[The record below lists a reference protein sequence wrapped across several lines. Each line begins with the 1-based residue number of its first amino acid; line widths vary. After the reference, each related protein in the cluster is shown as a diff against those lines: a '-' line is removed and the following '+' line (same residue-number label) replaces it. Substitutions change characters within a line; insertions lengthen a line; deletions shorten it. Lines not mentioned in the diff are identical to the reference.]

1 MSLPTSGLAQF
12 WLSGTATAETIY
24 GTIRNDQLSGNG
36 GTDTLRGG
44 AGDDTYIVFDASDV
58 IVELPGEGTDSVR
71 TWGGG
76 YELPRAV
83 ENLYLLGGGN
93 SFGTGNA
100 GDNIIV
106 GNAGRNVIDGRGGD
120 DRLAGGGGDDLFIV
134 AKGIGTTRIADF
146 AAGGAAGDTVRLDG
160 FALRSID
167 EIEARMVQVGGD
179 TWLNLGDGQT
189 IVFEGV
195 PAARFAAADFRI
207 PFVSDSLHRTF
218 TDNFDS
224 LSLDTAAT
232 EGTWKTAYYTG
243 LHTLSQHNELQYYLD
258 PHEAGSGSR
267 ALGVN
272 PFSIADGVLTIRAA
286 PAAPSIRPYIDD
298 LPYTSG
304 MITTET
310 SFAQTYGYFEMRAQL
325 PAGQGLWPAFWLLPA
340 DRTWPPEIDIM
351 EMIGS
356 VPTVL
361 NTTAIAPGAIHNRS
375 VTVADMTAGFHTYGL
390 DWTAQKIA
398 WYFDGQKVFEID
410 TPASMHKPMYMLAN
424 LAVGGDWPGAPDAT
438 TAFPAEYR
446 IDYIRAWSH
455 APSSLQ
461 PATVTFS
468 NAMDLKAHGDSFT
481 VRPEAGADATY
492 TASDLDIRG
501 LDGRANVSVSAAA
514 DGDLSIVA
522 NSAWNTIKNVT
533 VAGAGDRSIGV
544 ANFVG
549 VDVRLG
555 DGDGVVNVSGVKR
568 GSIATGDG
576 DDTVTVSGFANDRSG
591 NLLTIGTGD
600 GDDIV
605 SYAGNAMNAV
615 KVSTGDG
622 RDLVNVAGG
631 TATVSGGDGDDTI
644 IVGMASAALSGGGG
658 GDTFVFAPG
667 ARATIADFAA
677 GTDAIEL
684 AGVDADAVRVGIVGG
699 STRIDFTDGSVT
711 LVGIALA
718 ADALDLHIG

>member
-1 MSLPTSGLAQF
+1 MILSTSGLPEF
-12 WLSGTATAETIY
+12 WFSGNSTPETIY
-24 GTIRNDQLSGNG
+24 GTKRNDQLSGNG

-44 AGDDTYIVFDASDV
+44 AGDDTYIVYDVTDV

-83 ENLYLLGGGN
+83 ENLYLLGSGN
-93 SFGTGNA
+93 SRGTGNA
-100 GDNIIV
+100 GDNIVV
-106 GNAGRNVIDGRGGD
+106 GNGGRNVIDGRGGN
-120 DRLAGGGGDDLFIV
+120 DRLTGGGGDDVFVV
-134 AKGIGTTRIADF
+134 AKGAGTTTITDF
-146 AAGGAAGDTVRLDG
+146 AAGGAAGDTLKLDG
-160 FALRSID
+160 FALRSFA
-167 EIEARMVQVGGD
+167 EIEARMTQVGGD
-179 TWLNLGDGQT
+179 TWLSLGDGQAV
-189 IVFEGV
+189 VFEGV
-195 PAARFAAADFRI
+195 PVARFAAADFRT
-207 PFVSDSLHRTF
+207 PFVSDALHRTF

-232 EGTWKTAYYTG
+232 DGTWKTSYYTG

-286 PAAPSIRPYIDD
+286 PAAEAIRPYIDD

-304 MITTET
+304 IITTET

-375 VTVADMTAGFHTYGL
+375 ITVADMTAGFHTYGL

-424 LAVGGDWPGAPDAT
+424 LAVGGDWPGAPDAS
-438 TAFPAEYR
+438 TAFPADYR

-455 APSSLQ
+455 TPPSLE

-468 NAMDLKAHGDSFT
+468 NAMDIKVLGDSHS
-481 VRPEAGADATY
+481 VRPEVGAASTL
-492 TASDLDIRG
+492 TAADLDIRG
-501 LDGRANVSVSAAA
+501 LDVRANVSVAAGT
-514 DGDLSIVA
+514 DGDLSVVA

-533 VAGAGDRSIGV
+533 IVGAGDRDVSV

-549 VDVRLG
+549 VDIRLG
-555 DGDGVVNVSGVKR
+555 DGDSVVDVRDVKR

-576 DDTVTVSGFANDRSG
+576 DDTITVSGYANDRTG

-600 GDDIV
+600 GNDIV
-605 SYAGNAMNAV
+605 TYTGNAMNAA
-615 KVSTGDG
+615 KITTGDG
-622 RDLVNVAGG
+622 RDLVNLAGG
-631 TATVSGGDGDDTI
+631 LVTVSGGAGDDTI
-644 IVGMASAALSGGGG
+644 IVGKASATLSGGSGS
-658 GDTFVFAPG
+658 DTFVFVPG
-667 ARATIADFAA
+667 ARATIADFLV

-684 AGVDADAVRVGIVGG
+684 AGVDAGAVKVAIAGG
-699 STRIDFTDGSVT
+699 STWIDFTDGSVT
-711 LVGIALA
+711 LVGVALGA
-718 ADALDLHIG
+718 NALDLHIG